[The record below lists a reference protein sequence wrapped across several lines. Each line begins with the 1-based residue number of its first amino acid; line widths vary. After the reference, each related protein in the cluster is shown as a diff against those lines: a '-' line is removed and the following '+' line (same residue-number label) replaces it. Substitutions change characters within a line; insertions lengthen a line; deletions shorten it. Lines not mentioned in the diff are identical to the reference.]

1 MFMELYLA
9 LGSNIGARRT
19 NIITAL
25 GMLDAR
31 YGRRKAQS
39 EIVETSALGFDGPD
53 FLNCVARYETDE
65 DPLEILRYCKRI
77 ERALGR
83 KDHPVYA
90 SDGERVYMNRTI
102 DIDILLYGDL
112 KMESEELTIPHHQ
125 VESRP
130 FVKPLLAQA
139 GAIIDK

>member
-1 MFMELYLA
+1 MKLYLA

-31 YGRRKAQS
+31 YGRRLSQS
-39 EIVETSALGFDGPD
+39 EIIETSALGFDGPD
-53 FLNCVARYETDE
+53 FLNCVACFETDE

-77 ERALGR
+77 EKALGR
-83 KDHPVYA
+83 KDNPVYN
-90 SDGERVYMNRTI
+90 SGGERIYMNRTI

-112 KMESEELTIPHHQ
+112 KMETPELTIPHHQ

-130 FVKPLLAQA
+130 FVKQLLEQA
-139 GAIIDK
+139 GWVVDK